1 MHFRGATARWIES
14 IHHPDLIPWPDF
26 CKLLHERFGRDQR
39 DHLSRQMFH
48 IHQTSTILD
57 YVERFYSLF
66 DQLKAYQT
74 EPDMHY
80 YTTRFVDGLDIR
92 IVVAIQRPSNLDTA
106 YVLALLQEEMA
117 EAPRKSEFHGYDRGA
132 RTRTRL
138 ALPQPCP
145 QGNIDVQGEKPVAKH
160 LAQDD
165 KITALRS
172 FRRARGLYDFCAEK
186 WFRSHKYAPTIPLQ
200 AMQEIWDLF

>member
-1 MHFRGATARWIES
+1 
-14 IHHPDLIPWPDF
+14 
-26 CKLLHERFGRDQR
+26 
-39 DHLSRQMFH
+39 MFH

-57 YVERFYSLF
+57 YVERFSSLF

-92 IVVAIQRPSNLDTA
+92 IAVAIQRPSNLDTA

-132 RTRTRL
+132 RTGTRL
-138 ALPQPCP
+138 ALPQPRP
-145 QGNIDVQGEKPVAKH
+145 QGNVDVQGEKPMAKH
-160 LAQDD
+160 PAQDD
-165 KITALRS
+165 KITTLRS
-172 FRRARGLYDFCAEK
+172 FR
-186 WFRSHKYAPTIPLQ
+186 
-200 AMQEIWDLF
+200 